1 LAKSPV
7 QINRKD
13 ISAMMPAMNGLLF
26 IDDEEG
32 VRRSVSRALRKEPYE
47 TFTAQDGKTAIAFL
61 ERHVAEIATVIS
73 DYRMPY
79 MDGLETLCAIGRIN
93 PEITRIILTGYATME
108 AAIASTNEGID
119 GFLTKPFDNVELRAK
134 IREISVRKRLR
145 QFISEKIYREI
156 DSSCGMLAQ
165 KYHEVTIL
173 FCDIRGFTAMS
184 QQVPPENL
192 VNFLNDQYFSPMGE
206 IAHSLDGIVDKH
218 IGDSMMVVFG
228 SLAPREDDAL
238 RAVRAGVVMQQKA
251 FEIDQELRER
261 NGMRLRIGIGISTG
275 DVFSGVIGSL
285 RKKEFTSIGMPVNI
299 AARLQGLAGPGEVLI
314 SRSTFERVKRDL
326 FATPMPPVCV
336 KGLETPI
343 STYRIDPVGQPI

>member
-1 LAKSPV
+1 MAKSPV

-145 QFISEKIYREI
+145 QFISEKI
-156 DSSCGMLAQ
+156 
-165 KYHEVTIL
+165 
-173 FCDIRGFTAMS
+173 
-184 QQVPPENL
+184 
-192 VNFLNDQYFSPMGE
+192 
-206 IAHSLDGIVDKH
+206 
-218 IGDSMMVVFG
+218 
-228 SLAPREDDAL
+228 
-238 RAVRAGVVMQQKA
+238 
-251 FEIDQELRER
+251 
-261 NGMRLRIGIGISTG
+261 
-275 DVFSGVIGSL
+275 
-285 RKKEFTSIGMPVNI
+285 
-299 AARLQGLAGPGEVLI
+299 
-314 SRSTFERVKRDL
+314 
-326 FATPMPPVCV
+326 
-336 KGLETPI
+336 
-343 STYRIDPVGQPI
+343 